1 MPFFSYNIVDI
12 HEEVSS
18 MPTTKGPLHPSVQQF
33 KEFVNH
39 HPKMVHE
46 VRSGQKTWQQF
57 YEEWYLLG
65 EEDQIWA
72 AYRPDGAP
80 AFSSVKENKEEKEE
94 KENRTEE
101 EKTADVM
108 GQMLS
113 FFKKLDVEQMQHH
126 LANVTSAIGSVQ
138 QVIQQFQGNR
148 TQQEQNTSENNP
160 FFFQKD

>member
-65 EEDQIWA
+65 GEDQIWA

-80 AFSSVKENKEEKEE
+80 AFSSVKENKEE

>member
-1 MPFFSYNIVDI
+1 
-12 HEEVSS
+12 

-46 VRSGQKTWQQF
+46 VRSGHKTWQQF

-65 EEDQIWA
+65 EEDPIWA
-72 AYRPDGAP
+72 TFRPDGAP
-80 AFSSVKENKEEKEE
+80 AFSSVKENKKEKE
-94 KENRTEE
+94 KDNRTEE

-138 QVIQQFQGNR
+138 QVIQQFQGKPAR
-148 TQQEQNTSENNP
+148 QEESASENNP

>member
-1 MPFFSYNIVDI
+1 
-12 HEEVSS
+12 

-65 EEDQIWA
+65 EQDQIWT

-80 AFSSVKENKEEKEE
+80 AFSSVKENKEEKKE
-94 KENRTEE
+94 KRTEE

-138 QVIQQFQGNR
+138 QVIQQFQGNHA
-148 TQQEQNTSENNP
+148 QQEQSTSENNP

>member
-1 MPFFSYNIVDI
+1 
-12 HEEVSS
+12 

-46 VRSGQKTWQQF
+46 VRGGQKTWQQF

-65 EEDQIWA
+65 EEDRIWA

-80 AFSSVKENKEEKEE
+80 AFSSVKKNIEKKEDRTEEEK
-94 KENRTEE
+94 TEE

-113 FFKKLDVEQMQHH
+113 FFKKLDVEQMQQH

-148 TQQEQNTSENNP
+148 AQEEQSTSENNP

>member
-1 MPFFSYNIVDI
+1 MPFFSYYIVDI
-12 HEEVSS
+12 HEEVRI

-46 VRSGQKTWQQF
+46 VRSGHKTWQQF

-65 EEDQIWA
+65 EEDPIWA
-72 AYRPDGAP
+72 TFRPDGAP
-80 AFSSVKENKEEKEE
+80 AFSSVKENKQEKE
-94 KENRTEE
+94 KDIRTEE

-138 QVIQQFQGNR
+138 QVFQQFQGKPAR
-148 TQQEQNTSENNP
+148 QEESTSENNP

>member
-1 MPFFSYNIVDI
+1 
-12 HEEVSS
+12 
-18 MPTTKGPLHPSVQQF
+18 
-33 KEFVNH
+33 
-39 HPKMVHE
+39 
-46 VRSGQKTWQQF
+46 QF

-65 EEDQIWA
+65 EEDPIWA
-72 AYRPDGAP
+72 TYRPDGAP
-80 AFSSVKENKEEKEE
+80 AFSSVKENKKEKD
-94 KENRTEE
+94 NRTEE

-113 FFKKLDVEQMQHH
+113 FFKKLDVEQMQNH

-148 TQQEQNTSENNP
+148 TQQEQSTSENNP